1 MASLQIDLPFPI
13 SVNAIWRGNSK
24 HSVYRI
30 PKYIKWLKEAESQ
43 WLLQR
48 PSKSPKR
55 IEGRYTLDIT
65 LCRPDKRR
73 RDLGNYEKVIS
84 DFLHLVGIIDD
95 DNLSEKITL
104 QWGTAEVAPLGAR
117 VTVTHY

>member
-1 MASLQIDLPFPI
+1 M
-13 SVNAIWRGNSK
+13 
-24 HSVYRI
+24 
-30 PKYIKWLKEAESQ
+30 
-43 WLLQR
+43 
-48 PSKSPKR
+48 
-55 IEGRYTLDIT
+55 DIT